1 MAVVINVDAQKMR
14 LIGHFTSDKD
24 ARTFGDFLY
33 VQGIETEFEHEDGRY
48 QVWVKSDDD
57 LGRASKLMEEFRA
70 NPTDPKFQAGSPA
83 ERLREMQKAEE
94 TAYRGRVVS
103 GKQLFPGLS
112 NYGFGFI
119 TYALIVGCVIVFFLS
134 RMGDDKAWLKPLFIA
149 EHYGKLYFLKEV
161 RQGEIWRLVTPIFIH
176 FGPLHILFNMMLLR
190 DLGSLMEARL
200 GRLYFLLFV
209 IATGVVS
216 NYVQYSVT
224 RNPGFGGMSG
234 VDYALVGY
242 CWLRGRMDPGS
253 GISLNKQAWIEALI
267 WFVACF
273 TIFRSFI
280 ANYAHAGGLLMGL
293 AWAFVDSK
301 RKFRLKD

>member
-1 MAVVINVDAQKMR
+1 MR

-57 LGRASKLMEEFRA
+57 LARATQLMEEFRA
-70 NPTDPKFQAGSPA
+70 NPSDPKFQAGSPA
-83 ERLREMQKAEE
+83 ERLRELQKADE

-112 NYGFGFI
+112 NYGFGFV
-119 TYALIVGCVIVFFLS
+119 TYALIVGCVIVFIFS
-134 RMGDDKAWLKPLFIA
+134 DQGDNRAWLKPFFIS
-149 EHYGKLYFLKEV
+149 EKMFGLKEV
-161 RQGEIWRLVTPIFIH
+161 RQGEVWRLVSPIFIH
-176 FGPLHILFNMMLLR
+176 FGFFHILFNMMLLR

-200 GRLYFLLFV
+200 GSTYFLLFV
-209 IATGVVS
+209 IVTGAVS
-216 NYVQYSVT
+216 NYTQYAVT
-224 RNPGFGGMSG
+224 HRPNFGGMSG

-301 RKFRLKD
+301 RKLRPQK